1 MHRQNWIALLL
12 SAGLLLAMVGGTV
25 LSGILRKNDVP
36 TENSAQEKVSAEPPP
51 PEVLLP
57 NISDRPQKEQAD
69 TDETAENMIDVGVME
84 RETGPAV
91 IGGRVEYETK
101 EKQPN
106 EEP

>member
-12 SAGLLLAMVGGTV
+12 TTGLILAMVGGTV
-25 LSGILRKNDVP
+25 VSGMLQKADAP
-36 TENSAQEKVSAEPPP
+36 TENTAQEKVSAEPSP

-69 TDETAENMIDVGVME
+69 FDESAENTFDVGAME

>member
-1 MHRQNWIALLL
+1 MNFIFPDFSEKCPVQ
-12 SAGLLLAMVGGTV
+12 TDC
-25 LSGILRKNDVP
+25 ILRKNDVP
-36 TENSAQEKVSAEPPP
+36 TENSAQEKVSAELPP

-69 TDETAENMIDVGVME
+69 TDETAENMIDVGAME